1 MFGELWSGIVED
13 RNDPLYLN
21 RVRVRIHG
29 NYTHDKQMI
38 ATPDL
43 PWSEVMMPATTS
55 SLSGLGTSHH
65 SLVEGSHVI
74 GFFRDDK
81 KLYPIVIGSFVGIPQ
96 DFYKIDE
103 TIDRRGNKTFTK
115 TSRKPT
121 DGFNDPRLEK
131 KADYKGTPDGEN
143 PKHINRNHGLT
154 LALDASPR
162 RDGETIGESY
172 PKKDYI
178 GQSSVNKLARTT
190 NDSGW
195 FSYFTNETPVEDQY
209 PVIELEDWEGPG
221 LPADRLETGKTEG
234 LLSIDNKQ
242 RDSETYINPAYPFNH
257 VNESE
262 SGHIFEV
269 DDTPEFERIH
279 LYHRKGTRIEIQKD
293 GDYVEKIVRDKYS
306 VVLGN
311 DFIDIKGDV
320 IVNIKENAYIN
331 VGKNLTA
338 TVEEG
343 NLKADI
349 LEGNL
354 SVTVEEGTTD
364 ITSEEKITITGNSKT
379 EIISDTTITGKLHV
393 TEDVTVAKD
402 IDAQGEITDKGATL
416 ATHKHEFTGLAEG
429 AKGETEPPS
438 ETLLSKIIDWL
449 NPFD

>member
-1 MFGELWSGIVED
+1 MFSNTNLWSGIVED
-13 RNDPLYLN
+13 RNDPLFLN

-29 NYTHDKQMI
+29 IHSADKQMI

-43 PWSEVMMPATTS
+43 PWSTVMMPTTTS

-65 SLVEGSHVI
+65 GLVEGSHVI
-74 GFFRDDK
+74 GFYRDDSR
-81 KLYPIVIGSFVGIPQ
+81 LDPVVIGSLIGIPQ

-103 TIDRRGNKTFTK
+103 LIDDRGNKTFTK

-121 DGFNDPRLEK
+121 DGFNDPRLDKVSE
-131 KADYKGTPDGEN
+131 YEGTSDGEN
-143 PKHINRNHGLT
+143 PKHINRNYGLSLSLET
-154 LALDASPR
+154 SPK
-162 RDGETIGESY
+162 RDGQTKGESY

-178 GQSSVNKLARTT
+178 GSSSVNKLARTT
-190 NDSGW
+190 NDSGL
-195 FSYFTNETPVEDQY
+195 FSYFTNETPVEKQY
-209 PVIELEDWEGPG
+209 PIIELEDWEGPG

-234 LLSIDNKQ
+234 LLSITLKQ

-269 DDTPEFERIH
+269 DDTPDFERIH

-311 DFIDIKGDV
+311 DFVDIKGDV

-349 LEGNL
+349 LK
-354 SVTVEEGTTD
+354 GTTD
-364 ITSEEKITITGNSKT
+364 ITSEDKITITGKNKT

-393 TEDVTVAKD
+393 TEDVTAAAD

-416 ATHKHEFTGLAEG
+416 ATHIHEFTGLAEG
-429 AKGETEPPS
+429 AEGKTEPPS
-438 ETLLSKIIDWL
+438 KSTLSKIIDFL

>member
-1 MFGELWSGIVED
+1 MMNLELYGGVVED
-13 RNDPLYLN
+13 RNDPLFLN
-21 RVRVRIHG
+21 RVRVRIF
-29 NYTHDKQMI
+29 NLYTHDKQFI

-43 PWSEVMMPATTS
+43 AWSDVMMPTTTPG
-55 SLSGLGTSHH
+55 LSGLGTSHH
-65 SLVEGSHVI
+65 GLIEGSYVI
-74 GFFRDDK
+74 GFFRDKARQDF
-81 KLYPIVIGSFVGIPQ
+81 LVIGTTMGISS
-96 DFYKIDE
+96 DFYRIDE
-103 TIDRRGNKTFTK
+103 TRDRRGNRKYTK
-115 TSRKPT
+115 VKRTTK
-121 DGFNDPRLEK
+121 DGFNDPRLDK
-131 KADYKGTPDGEN
+131 VADYKGTPDGEK
-143 PKHINRNHGLT
+143 PKHINRNYGLT
-154 LALDASPR
+154 LSLETSPK
-162 RDGETIGESY
+162 RDGETKGESY

-190 NDSGW
+190 NDSGL

-209 PVIELEDWEGPG
+209 PVIKLEDWEGPG
-221 LPADRLETGKTEG
+221 LTADRIETGKTEG
-234 LLSIDNKQ
+234 LLWGHPTRNGAT

-269 DDTPEFERIH
+269 DDTPDFERIH

-293 GDYVEKIVRDKYS
+293 GDYVEKVVRDKYS

-311 DFIDIKGDV
+311 DFIDISGDV
-320 IVNIKENAYIN
+320 VVNIKENAYIN
-331 VGKNLTA
+331 VAKNLTA

-349 LEGNL
+349 LK
-354 SVTVEEGTTD
+354 GTTD
-364 ITSEEKITITGNSKT
+364 ITSEDKITITGNNKT

-393 TEDVTVAKD
+393 TEDVTAAAD

-416 ATHKHEFTGLAEG
+416 ATHVHEFTGLAPGVE
-429 AKGETEPPS
+429 GETEPPS